1 MSSISVIIDGKK
13 ERTRSTRCIQNCIL
27 IFFFFFMEAT
37 TEPSPFFFF
46 YSLQLHWEECDALG
60 ELTGEDFVCWYR
72 LYPMTIRLNRSADK
86 HA

>member
-1 MSSISVIIDGKK
+1 MSSISAIIDERK

-27 IFFFFFMEAT
+27 RAR
-37 TEPSPFFFF
+37 PFFFF
-46 YSLQLHWEECDALG
+46 YSLQLHWEECDTLV
-60 ELTGEDFVCWYR
+60 ELTGENFVCWYR